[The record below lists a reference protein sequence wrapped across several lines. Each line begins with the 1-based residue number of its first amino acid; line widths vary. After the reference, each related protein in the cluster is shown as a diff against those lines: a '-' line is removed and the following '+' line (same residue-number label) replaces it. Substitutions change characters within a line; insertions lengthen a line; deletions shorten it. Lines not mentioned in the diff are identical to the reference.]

1 MGNSKHLERFSL
13 NASHLHPRR
22 TQWHP
27 RNRQTSDIGSFCQ
40 KTLNRRSRHVPFD
53 HISLHNRG
61 MARSLLRADKPLKR
75 RLTIMDEPLRQESPL
90 DEDWEEIARVAN
102 TYLDCKLWAPPP
114 WTSQQ
119 WGVLAGVIDM
129 ACSGGG

>member
-1 MGNSKHLERFSL
+1 MSTNDLI
-13 NASHLHPRR
+13 
-22 TQWHP
+22 TQKEAAA
-27 RNRQTSDIGSFCQ
+27 I
-40 KTLNRRSRHVPFD
+40 LNRSVSTVSRAIKNGRLEYADPERRLIHRPGLEQRF
-53 HISLHNRG
+53 
-61 MARSLLRADKPLKR
+61 ARSTRPRADKPLRR
-75 RLTIMDEPLRQESPL
+75 RLEIMDEPSRHESPL

-102 TYLDCKLWAPPP
+102 SCLDCKLWGSPP

>member
-1 MGNSKHLERFSL
+1 MSTNDLI
-13 NASHLHPRR
+13 
-22 TQWHP
+22 TQKEAAA
-27 RNRQTSDIGSFCQ
+27 I
-40 KTLNRRSRHVPFD
+40 LNRSVSTVSRVIKNGRLEYADPERRLIHRPGLEQRF
-53 HISLHNRG
+53 
-61 MARSLLRADKPLKR
+61 ARSTRPRADKPLIR
-75 RLTIMDEPLRQESPL
+75 HLEVMDEPSRQESPL

-102 TYLDCKLWAPPP
+102 SYLDCKCWAPPP